1 MWVVICLKYWFSS
14 WCRNWQRVMGF
25 WIYLC
30 LVSQTQNIFEH
41 AIWGSQTLGAHIPN
55 AACLQTHSGQT
66 QIVFSILFIKCLY
79 YKINGTLDILEN
91 KSVCWRIRL
100 ANKSCSVTIWSEEV
114 SFATCPWILRF
125 ITSGFHGNQ
134 GKQGAYVCTR
144 VCVPVQERK
153 NESVCG

>member
-14 WCRNWQRVMGF
+14 WHRNWQFVMGF
-25 WIYLC
+25 WMHLS

-41 AIWGSQTLGAHIPN
+41 VYILGAHTPN
-55 AACLQTHSGQT
+55 AACLQTHSRQT

-79 YKINGTLDILEN
+79 YKINGTLAISEN

-100 ANKSCSVTIWSEEV
+100 ANKSCSVNIWSEEV

-153 NESVCG
+153 NERVCR